1 MASRWPGCEGPA
13 GSAAGSQAV
22 VLAVP
27 FDEPRHALV
36 DAGPRMKPV
45 IAFDCA
51 DVGACFA
58 HIADLHGLGVE
69 QCLATGL
76 MLQQL
81 DNEIK
86 VLAKFVAD
94 IVNSMRAGATTRLR
108 FSVFNQL
115 TF

>member
-51 DVGACFA
+51 DVGEGFA

-69 QCLATGL
+69 QCLAPGL
-76 MLQQL
+76 LLQQL
-81 DNEIK
+81 DNAHQ
-86 VLAKFVAD
+86 VLATVVAD
-94 IVNSMRAGATTRLR
+94 IVNRMRAGAAPGLR
-108 FSVFNQL
+108 FSVI
-115 TF
+115 